1 MCSGEEQDM
10 IVKALRKSGRLRTT
24 GQALLLIVT
33 LITSVWVLGERAANK
48 AEGKVRDT
56 AVEVFSEELESFHS
70 EAKPEILEEI
80 DARIQVHSL
89 EESQETQEALGQIKE
104 EVAGVKQEVA
114 TINGKLDILI
124 QRAEP

>member
-56 AVEVFSEELESFHS
+56 AVEVFSEKLESFHS

-89 EESQETQEALGQIKE
+89 EESQKTQEALGQIKE